1 MVRLYYLYHC
11 TVSAEKGGS
20 SKKPMSQPKLWIT
33 DGSDPFTGMCL
44 FFVRSNLQK
53 AITNLNIHQ
62 ECNFGILEANGGGL
76 LGAIEELL
84 SSIFIPA
91 LSNQK
96 KWGDLT
102 GPEGDQLK
110 QNFLTKLKNFASVLA
125 NAKASVSE
133 VVELSR
139 CTELDLSSISPGQIS
154 TLVGSA
160 DFVEAA
166 EKRVVIWCAEIEQ
179 VRDCV

>member
-1 MVRLYYLYHC
+1 MGNKQKA
-11 TVSAEKGGS
+11 S
-20 SKKPMSQPKLWIT
+20 SQPKLWVT

-44 FFVRSNLQK
+44 FFVRSNPQK
-53 AITNLNIHQ
+53 AITNANIHQ
-62 ECNFGILEANGGGL
+62 ECNFGSLEANGGGL

-110 QNFLTKLKNFASVLA
+110 QNFLTKLRNFASVLA

-133 VVELSR
+133 VVELSK
-139 CTELDLSSISPGQIS
+139 CTELDLASIMSPAQIPA
-154 TLVGSA
+154 LVGSTE
-160 DFVEAA
+160 FVEAA
-166 EKRVVIWCAEIEQ
+166 EKRAVIWCAEIEQ
-179 VRDCV
+179 VSRQGL